1 VKQQTLAI
9 VANTACL
16 GLTLWAPGGDGA
28 AQEKKRMAKEQR
40 AKEAAKAIE
49 LGELPPPKKIPKVR
63 ATLPSRCEWL
73 AAGAQPSVNPP
84 TRRPMLSLYSCRLT
98 LGLRDGV
105 CPPMRPCCD
114 AATRRHRLAA
124 WDTRLRGGCC

>member
-1 VKQQTLAI
+1 MKQQTLAI

-63 ATLPSRCEWL
+63 ARYRPAVSGSLLARNRPSIHLHGALCCHSTPVASHWVCAMVCVRRCAL
-73 AAGAQPSVNPP
+73 AATLRHGGTAWQPG
-84 TRRPMLSLYSCRLT
+84 TR
-98 LGLRDGV
+98 D
-105 CPPMRPCCD
+105 
-114 AATRRHRLAA
+114 
-124 WDTRLRGGCC
+124 